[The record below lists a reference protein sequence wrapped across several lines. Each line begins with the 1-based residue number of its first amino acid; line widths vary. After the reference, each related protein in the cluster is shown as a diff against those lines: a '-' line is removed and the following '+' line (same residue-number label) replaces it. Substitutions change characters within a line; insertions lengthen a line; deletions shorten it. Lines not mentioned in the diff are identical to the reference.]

1 MDPAAEPAAEPDSEA
16 DSTVSTVSA
25 ISRHLADLQ
34 RDHWAL
40 QEQFRAAQ
48 QDTQVLSDRCEY
60 LECRIRVLE
69 SFENRIRALE
79 SARDYTNHRVVWL
92 ERIVQRAI
100 RRQTGPVFWVWGS
113 RKEPWKAA
121 VVHSRSWADHEDD
134 RRTAALEMWR
144 LIILTSGKGTRVGK
158 NLAKM
163 QQEGS
168 SADAVDQCLRDVFSA
183 KSTST
188 LKARAASLAHYARW
202 RASVGLDPA
211 VFPLDEAEA
220 YLYVCFLRS
229 EGAPRSRAPRF
240 REAINFA
247 GAMLGADVSDASSS
261 ARIQGAA
268 NPQVQA
274 VVVRKKVPLTVA
286 QVRALE
292 EFVLHSDN
300 DLAAVLAGYALY
312 CLHGRLRWSDAQHT
326 EAEPTLDVHEGK
338 GFLNA
343 QLYHHK
349 TANRGSLARH
359 RLLPVSCISPGLAE
373 GSWAEAWLERRRRLG
388 LRASRGVP
396 MMPRPLCTGGF
407 DSLPLDP
414 SLGALW
420 LREVLKECQPL
431 DLDFKWGDIAT
442 HSLKATLLSYMAK
455 AGAPENLRAIAGYHL
470 RSANSSTLEYSRDT
484 LAPALHFLECMFLTI
499 TSGLFAPDATRAG
512 RWTQGVR
519 SVDDAIR
526 FLSGKPAPS
535 QASGPGTAEA
545 AGADEVV
552 QSDPESPAESIGSAG
567 EAEEAGVS
575 IFALGSDLQVSD
587 DARRSVRCFQH
598 KLSGV
603 IHAARD
609 DQPPDEGEMTVFR
622 CGRFANRNYELLD
635 EVHCVCGCEVTDDSI
650 LLMATDTC
658 RGMHAGF
665 VLEGR
670 DVDSCN
676 TMSAIDS
683 EAVFLAKCTQLGLP
697 EEARNQ
703 LKRKGWST
711 FGTFAFCV
719 PGEPGRIAED
729 VFKTGVATPILGADG
744 DEHHAKL
751 RRLHFE
757 AYALTAAELK
767 RTAESTESDQP
778 RKVPTAELAARY
790 NVLQRRVSPL
800 RLVDRLEPS
809 HSLVNLA
816 AQMLEDQRVRYI
828 EWSKCTSR
836 AQEINLVKEDSSLK
850 VLQGGRTGAVKL
862 VDPGSRLTAETK
874 SDLEVMQALRRRG
887 VAYELAA
894 IMTFERH
901 EELID
906 RLFMEYQ
913 REPMQGFH
921 PVSLAQL
928 QAADREIHVRMGE
941 HTRAGLTP
949 DASGALPL
957 DAPLGKVLSG
967 PHIHWMLMPRQKG
980 SASVGDATEKPPKLP
995 KPPKKTDPS
1004 KATDK
1009 DSRGDK
1015 DQNAGKGSGPNAADK
1030 PTKQRKVRFVMP
1042 KALIGG
1048 VPRDD
1053 SGNNICFDHNL
1064 KKCPNAAGSCPKGV
1078 SNFSDGGLWIADPQG
1093 NVPCP
1098 LSDEQA
1104 HGALTRRPA
1113 SDRNAPLE
1121 SSGVLRNSGKSIRPS
1136 FLEIFCGS
1144 AGLSAA
1150 VRKLGFQVL
1159 GVDHKPTAKHANA
1172 PFISLDLRDPEQQ
1185 ERLWVE
1191 LRRADAVWLEFPD
1204 GLPTLADVDRDR
1216 VNSANLL
1223 YDFTAK
1229 VFRFCK
1235 SNGILCI
1242 VENPVGSLMWRTSW
1256 FRSEIPDGFWH
1267 ELHACMYG
1275 SSRRKRTALL
1285 ATCTLPGLMLQCDG
1299 AHKHKRWGRSRDPQT
1314 GQWKYATSEE
1324 TAYPASFCAAAAREI
1339 QLALE
1344 RVGVCVQPSESTD
1357 GAIAATFAQRQPRRG
1372 RGVVGP
1378 AEYKRLHRILL
1389 PRDFQPPECV
1399 PADPPPCLVD
1409 IPSGSKLL
1417 WTRVFVDGGVERRE
1431 AEFGVYHTPQ
1441 EFLQEAMATTHPFDS
1456 AVSIDGPNL
1465 RAIAYTLERGVA
1477 AVKQKRLSVLE
1488 HYRALEKSLRDDERE
1503 LKQSMDPSVREVMGS
1518 KNLLLFKQMLLDAGV
1533 PDEHLFEDMVRGFR
1547 LTGPLEPSGL
1557 FPPKYKPASISVDEL
1572 RRTASWSK
1580 HLIEAACR
1588 KASKDPNV
1596 ARSVWE
1602 ESLAQVKKGWLAG
1615 PFTWEQMDQ
1624 KYGGTWVASKRFGVS
1639 QGDKVRA
1646 VDDLSQFQV
1655 NASVTE
1661 TEKIQLEG
1669 LDDIVALARF
1679 HLGSTVAGTKVFRLP
1694 MSGGGVYQ
1702 GRLHRDFR
1710 DGRARNLKGRALD
1723 LRSAYKQL
1731 ARHPSDDWASV
1742 LGVLDPDTG
1751 TVSYFE
1757 SAALPFGASSAV
1769 TGFNRAARALRII
1782 MSRLLLLVNTSF
1794 FDDFCQL
1801 EIDGLT
1807 DSADQAAL
1815 ALLDLL
1821 GWEVS
1826 DGDKLKPF
1834 ASEFTMLGA
1843 VLSFKDAG
1851 RGLIRIRNKPG
1862 RVEEIGDMVE
1872 RLASDPGE
1880 GARSLPSLKGKL
1892 LFAASHVFGRCAQV
1906 ATQLI
1911 HHAEKHQG
1919 SGAHACVEAAVRRA
1933 LDTLKAA
1940 GDRQVNLWSEQPPV
1954 IVFTDGACEERGS
1967 QVTHGAVIVDV
1978 ASQTHEVFG
1987 GHIPGPLVEAWRSSG
2002 RVQLIFF
2009 AELYPVL
2016 IARRTWGK
2024 VLRNRRAL
2032 FFVDN
2037 EAAKA
2042 ALIRNYSPLVD
2053 AASMLA
2059 DIAELD
2065 VANHCFPW
2073 YCRVPSKSNFSD
2085 AASRLSFGEYEER
2098 FRKVLPVFAQGG
2110 RFWHA
2115 TFTLCA
2121 VAYHLGETPV
2131 SGHYK
2136 ALMIDHDNVY
2146 ITDDNVQAVR
2156 CRPEDLSDCEHN
2168 ALWPLGGL
2176 AFCSSGGGAKGD
2188 LLVALA
2194 GPLTHAPQYLAWFSL
2209 YRLAVHSQEELGS
2222 WAPTVRGLCHGAM
2235 QLQIILVVFNLLV
2248 PVYPLDC
2255 SQVIISLCRLCGA
2268 SQRSAAYFMVALS
2281 LLCVVVLL
2289 ASMAGA
2295 LHLPVL
2301 AFGFSGFNLLLL
2313 FWLAFQTYQKALT
2326 PAVNAMRSVGLHG
2339 FAKLWN
2345 CSSPSAGRR
2354 DWLKAPSHALLK
2366 KIGLGMARYWNENFD
2381 NAIAA
2386 AGKNAL
2392 VLFCSDFCPWCKN
2405 KLNTTWTELMA
2416 EWQGSDKV
2424 LVAHIDCGQP
2434 AYDLGGL
2441 SSPGS
2446 VPSVCKKHEIDPQ
2459 SKWFRYKRE
2468 WEADVLEAFIH
2479 ERLVPKCIVRTQEH
2493 CEDKDLAYLSKHA
2506 GKSRESL
2513 QAEQKRQAKN
2523 SRVTS

>member
-1 MDPAAEPAAEPDSEA
+1 MGDW
-16 DSTVSTVSA
+16 
-25 ISRHLADLQ
+25 L
-34 RDHWAL
+34 
-40 QEQFRAAQ
+40 RA
-48 QDTQVLSDRCEY
+48 
-60 LECRIRVLE
+60 
-69 SFENRIRALE
+69 RIRA
-79 SARDYTNHRVVWL
+79 SRAPYPPT
-92 ERIVQRAI
+92 VQHAMTVLHSTSFEMPLPWDTGMLSSVLGSRGFLPSPLVPWSPDHATQGPQVCETPQQI
-100 RRQTGPVFWVWGS
+100 RS

-144 LIILTSGKGTRVGK
+144 LIILTSGKGTR
-158 NLAKM
+158 
-163 QQEGS
+163 
-168 SADAVDQCLRDVFSA
+168 
-183 KSTST
+183 
-188 LKARAASLAHYARW
+188 ARAASLAHYARW

-373 GSWAEAWLERRRRLG
+373 GSWA
-388 LRASRGVP
+388 
-396 MMPRPLCTGGF
+396 
-407 DSLPLDP
+407 
-414 SLGALW
+414 
-420 LREVLKECQPL
+420 
-431 DLDFKWGDIAT
+431 
-442 HSLKATLLSYMAK
+442 ATLLSYMAK

-535 QASGPGTAEA
+535 QASGPGPAEA

-567 EAEEAGVS
+567 EAEEAGVAAGVS

-635 EVHCVCGCEVTDDSI
+635 EVYCVCGCEVTDGSI
-650 LLMATDTC
+650 LLMVSC
-658 RGMHAGF
+658 SKVGSHVNMF
-665 VLEGR
+665 VHGR
-670 DVDSCN
+670 DVDSCT

-790 NVLQRRVSPL
+790 NVLQLRVSPL
-800 RLVDRLEPS
+800 P
-809 HSLVNLA
+809 
-816 AQMLEDQRVRYI
+816 
-828 EWSKCTSR
+828 
-836 AQEINLVKEDSSLK
+836 
-850 VLQGGRTGAVKL
+850 
-862 VDPGSRLTAETK
+862 
-874 SDLEVMQALRRRG
+874 VMQALRRRG

-1093 NVPCP
+1093 KVPCP

-1121 SSGVLRNSGKSIRPS
+1121 SSGVLRNSGQSIRPS

-1191 LRRADAVWLEFPD
+1191 LRRVDAVWLEFPD
-1204 GLPTLADVDRDR
+1204 GLPTLADVDR
-1216 VNSANLL
+1216 
-1223 YDFTAK
+1223 
-1229 VFRFCK
+1229 

-1242 VENPVGSLMWRTSW
+1242 VENPVGSLMWRSSW

-1344 RVGVCVQPSESTD
+1344 RVGVCVQPSDSTD

-1465 RAIAYTLERGVA
+1465 RAIAYTLEHGVA

-1919 SGAHACVEAAVRRA
+1919 SEAHACVEAAVRRA

-2098 FRKVLPVFAQGG
+2098 FRKV
-2110 RFWHA
+2110 
-2115 TFTLCA
+2115 
-2121 VAYHLGETPV
+2121 
-2131 SGHYK
+2131 
-2136 ALMIDHDNVY
+2136 
-2146 ITDDNVQAVR
+2146 
-2156 CRPEDLSDCEHN
+2156 
-2168 ALWPLGGL
+2168 
-2176 AFCSSGGGAKGD
+2176 
-2188 LLVALA
+2188 
-2194 GPLTHAPQYLAWFSL
+2194 
-2209 YRLAVHSQEELGS
+2209 
-2222 WAPTVRGLCHGAM
+2222 
-2235 QLQIILVVFNLLV
+2235 
-2248 PVYPLDC
+2248 
-2255 SQVIISLCRLCGA
+2255 
-2268 SQRSAAYFMVALS
+2268 
-2281 LLCVVVLL
+2281 
-2289 ASMAGA
+2289 
-2295 LHLPVL
+2295 
-2301 AFGFSGFNLLLL
+2301 
-2313 FWLAFQTYQKALT
+2313 
-2326 PAVNAMRSVGLHG
+2326 
-2339 FAKLWN
+2339 
-2345 CSSPSAGRR
+2345 
-2354 DWLKAPSHALLK
+2354 
-2366 KIGLGMARYWNENFD
+2366 
-2381 NAIAA
+2381 
-2386 AGKNAL
+2386 
-2392 VLFCSDFCPWCKN
+2392 
-2405 KLNTTWTELMA
+2405 
-2416 EWQGSDKV
+2416 
-2424 LVAHIDCGQP
+2424 QP
-2434 AYDLGGL
+2434 M
-2441 SSPGS
+2441 
-2446 VPSVCKKHEIDPQ
+2446 
-2459 SKWFRYKRE
+2459 
-2468 WEADVLEAFIH
+2468 LEA
-2479 ERLVPKCIVRTQEH
+2479 V
-2493 CEDKDLAYLSKHA
+2493 
-2506 GKSRESL
+2506 
-2513 QAEQKRQAKN
+2513 
-2523 SRVTS
+2523 